1 MNNIK
6 KQILEI
12 NKSDG
17 FLKGLYQIYLQES
30 NNPKKF
36 YQTVVLLH
44 NSCEINFTEEILKLS
59 LQSDDF
65 FDAKRIFEKTLS
77 GLDIPIQKSMDC
89 VKHLFQESGNDMT
102 VGMVFPPF
110 VEYCK
115 KDENRVKEA
124 LQIINDDTSWY
135 DFIPSVI
142 RAGSEF
148 DFNKYVEI
156 AIKLTKHSDVNICKS
171 TTHSLGELQYE
182 DHSNSLNQVF
192 QVIKKII
199 ETTGDN
205 EVLSISIEAIF
216 KLSTFDNTL
225 EGETTRLIKIAL
237 KNSDNSVLHSASNLC
252 FYQREKISIKLFDVL
267 LGALENVNYKYK
279 RTIRNIDHGLQYLLE
294 KNPNMVMTYLENALM
309 KNKELSI
316 TSFDFLLRDL
326 HQKHNELLNQ
336 CITKWLITGN
346 INLCKSIM
354 DIVGFF
360 YNDKMILSADIS
372 QLKTQ
377 DSAVH
382 LFVVKKAIGWLFHHQ
397 ISAVSFI
404 VSMIEVLDK
413 DNIKEVEDLLFDPFL
428 ISYPGSVKDYLKSIE
443 KPKTKTKKVISNLL
457 KRLKSY
463 QNDLKSAWD
472 IKELR
477 ISQEQQESYFRL
489 QDQKISKAMQES
501 KKDSLMS
508 LIATEFTVLYGR
520 KSVLYHPE
528 LGNNPKNIRQEMN
541 FQKFEHSIEYPSL
554 DFISPHDLDYML
566 RVFKIEP
573 FTK

>member
-6 KQILEI
+6 KQILDI

-59 LQSDDF
+59 PQSGDF

-102 VGMVFPPF
+102 AGMVFPPF

-156 AIKLTKHSDVNICKS
+156 AIKLTKHTDVNICKS
-171 TTHSLGELQYE
+171 ATLSLDGLQYE
-182 DHSNSLNQVF
+182 GHPDSLSQAF
-192 QVIKKII
+192 ETIKNII

-205 EVLSISIEAIF
+205 GVLSISIEAIF
-216 KLSTFDNTL
+216 KLFIFDNTL
-225 EGETTRLIKIAL
+225 EDETTRLIKIAL
-237 KNSDNSVLHSASNLC
+237 KNSNDSVLHSASNLC
-252 FYQREKISIKLFDVL
+252 FYQREEISVKLFDVL

-279 RTIRNIDHGLQYLLE
+279 GTIRNIDYGLKYLLE

-316 TSFDFLLRDL
+316 TSFDLLLRDL

-404 VSMIEVLDK
+404 ISMVEILDK
-413 DNIKEVEDLLFDPFL
+413 DNIQEVEDLLFDPFL
-428 ISYPGSVKDYLKSIE
+428 VSYPGGIKDYLKSIE
-443 KPKTKTKKVISNLL
+443 NPKTKTMISNLL
-457 KRLKSY
+457 KRLKSH
-463 QNDLKSAWD
+463 QDNLKSAWD

-477 ISQEQQESYFRL
+477 ISQEQRESYFRL
-489 QDQKISKAMQES
+489 QDQKMSKAMQES
-501 KKDSLMS
+501 KKDSVFLPFVN
-508 LIATEFTVLYGR
+508 EFVVLYGR

-528 LGNNPKNIRQEMN
+528 LGDNPKDIRQEMN